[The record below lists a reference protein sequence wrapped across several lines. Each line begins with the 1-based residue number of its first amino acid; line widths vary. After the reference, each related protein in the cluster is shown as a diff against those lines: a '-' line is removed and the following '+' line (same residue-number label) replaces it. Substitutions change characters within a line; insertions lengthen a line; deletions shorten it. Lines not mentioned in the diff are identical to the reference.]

1 MEGFFELLRAFMPAC
16 DIAADVDVLQ
26 MFTFTLQMNS
36 LDDFKTVA
44 HNIRVKFAY
53 VATGGVVG

>member
-1 MEGFFELLRAFMPAC
+1 M
-16 DIAADVDVLQ
+16 LQ
-26 MFTFTLQMNS
+26 MFTSTLQVNS

-53 VATGGVVG
+53 VATGGVVGVVVGAI